1 MLPSVNRIGL
11 VLVMTLLLGGGCS
24 AEPAQPR
31 STQEPKN
38 VLHAEVGSYDIAA
51 GEESR
56 VVIGLFTGDQLFVSY
71 GNVDLVFS
79 FLGDADQ
86 PQSPQ
91 PGPSVTGR
99 FLPVPG
105 MELPAELPAE
115 PIAAPASR
123 GRGVYTAD
131 VEFDRPGTWQVGVT
145 ATVERRGR
153 MRATAAFEVLEEH
166 RIPAPGDPALATDN
180 LTRRSLDAPREAV
193 DSRWGPGE
201 ELPDPELHETT
212 IADAVEAGRP
222 AVVVFSTPVYCVS
235 RFCGPVTEMV
245 EELAHKY
252 GDRAE
257 FIHVEIWRNYQG
269 GVINEAAAD
278 WLLRDNDLR
287 EPWVFFI
294 GADGRIQARWDNVAT
309 REEIEPLLKDLLAF
323 RAAGS

>member
-1 MLPSVNRIGL
+1 MLSVHRIALLL
-11 VLVMTLLLGGGCS
+11 VITLLVVGGCA
-24 AEPAQPR
+24 AEPAQPPPA
-31 STQEPKN
+31 QEAEN

-56 VVIGLFTGDQLFVSY
+56 VVIGLFTGDQFFVSY

-86 PQSPQ
+86 PRSPQ
-91 PGPSVTGR
+91 PGPSVSGR
-99 FLPVPG
+99 FLLVPG
-105 MELPAELPAE
+105 MEPPAELPEE

-123 GRGVYTAD
+123 GRGVYAAD
-131 VEFDRPGTWQVGVT
+131 VEFDRPGSWQVEVT
-145 ATVERRGR
+145 ATVEGRGR
-153 MRATAAFEVLEEH
+153 MTTTAAFEVLEDH
-166 RIPAPGDPALATDN
+166 RIPAPGDPALDTAN
-180 LTRRSLDAPREAV
+180 LTARSLDAPREAV

-201 ELPDPELHETT
+201 KLPDPELHEST
-212 IADAVEAGRP
+212 IADAIEAGRP
-222 AVVVFSTPVYCVS
+222 TVVVFSTPVYCVS

-245 EELAHKY
+245 EELAHEY

-257 FIHVEIWRNYQG
+257 FIHVEIWRNFETR
-269 GVINEAAAD
+269 VINKAAAD

-309 REEIEPLLKDLLAF
+309 REEIEPLLRDLPVLP
-323 RAAGS
+323 AAGS